1 MCAGGVRERDD
12 ARSAGMRDVREI
24 DVHEHDTRA
33 VATVEGKQHIG
44 RKRELALLRTLL
56 GQARTGVGAAA
67 LVHGEAGVGGTR
79 LVAEFRDGVPARTML
94 LSGRVEAQD
103 EVRGQARYANPY
115 AVLAS
120 ALRRPVRK
128 LEAREVR
135 NIDRVLSPHDQA
147 LRPALA
153 ALRTDEQGTPVASV
167 PEPIPPALMAEAVTR
182 LLTMDSRSVLLV
194 LENLHE
200 AAPELLAV
208 LRSLAEGLSSL
219 PVLVVGTWRTG
230 VAFDPASGTGGS
242 HSEVLPL
249 GRDARGIGLERFTQ
263 AQTRRLV
270 RSCLNEQA
278 VPERLYR
285 YVEESC
291 HGLPLH
297 VEGLLATL
305 AQLEGIA
312 QDPQR
317 NRWQLTGRLSL
328 AKPLSFPETVR
339 VRLEH
344 RGPQSAAIVR
354 TGAVVG
360 MEFSPE
366 LLPRPPG
373 VTGNL
378 ALDVP
383 GGQRSPDQ
391 VLRRV
396 RPGGYRFRH
405 PLIRE
410 AVLALL
416 TPAERADIAARLT

>member
-1 MCAGGVRERDD
+1 
-12 ARSAGMRDVREI
+12 MRAVREI
-24 DVHEHDTRA
+24 DVREHDVRA
-33 VATVEGKQHIG
+33 VATVESKQHIG

-56 GQARTGVGAAA
+56 NQARAGDGAAA
-67 LVHGEAGVGGTR
+67 LVHGEAGVGGAR
-79 LVAEFRDGVPARTML
+79 LLAEFRDGLPARTML
-94 LSGRVEAQD
+94 LSGRVEAQA
-103 EVRGQARYANPY
+103 EARGGARHANPY

-128 LEAREVR
+128 LEAREER
-135 NIDRVLSPHDQA
+135 HTDRAPSSVDPA
-147 LRPALA
+147 LRPALD
-153 ALRTDEQGTPVASV
+153 ALRTDDQGVPVASV

-182 LLTMDSRSVLLV
+182 LLTMDSRSVLLL

-208 LRSLAEGLSSL
+208 LRSFAEGLPSL

-230 VAFDPASGTGGS
+230 APPDPASGAGGS
-242 HSEVLPL
+242 HTEVHPL
-249 GRDARGIGLERFTQ
+249 GRDAREVGLERFTQ

-291 HGLPLH
+291 RGLPLH

-328 AKPLSFPETVR
+328 AKPLSFPETVQ

-344 RGPQSAAIVR
+344 RGAQSAALVR

-383 GGQRSPDQ
+383 GGHRSPDQ
-391 VLRRV
+391 VLRKV

-416 TPAERADIAARLT
+416 TPAERADIAARLA